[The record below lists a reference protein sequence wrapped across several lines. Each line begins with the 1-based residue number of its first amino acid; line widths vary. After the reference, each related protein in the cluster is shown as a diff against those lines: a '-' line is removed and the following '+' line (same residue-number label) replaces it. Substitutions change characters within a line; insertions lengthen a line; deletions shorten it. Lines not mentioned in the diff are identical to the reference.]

1 MANFKSWE
9 NNSSLFEVK
18 RAVITSKYSKA
29 LDIRNYIR
37 ANRFYTRSDIRLKN
51 NIEELNDN
59 HLDRLN
65 RLVPKSYGFKNDGLE
80 HFGFIAQ
87 EVQVLLPQLVS
98 EGVDEHKTLALD
110 YNSIIPLLTKAIQEQ
125 QDMIEKQDAVI
136 KELLKRMEALETTK

>member
-1 MANFKSWE
+1 MTNFKSWE

-51 NIEELNDN
+51 NVEELNDN
-59 HLDRLN
+59 HLDRLD

-87 EVQVLLPQLVS
+87 EVEKDFPNLVS
-98 EGVDEHKTLALD
+98 MDDDGMKSVNYLEM
-110 YNSIIPLLTKAIQEQ
+110 IPLLLHKINYLERKLN
-125 QDMIEKQDAVI
+125 EI
-136 KELLKRMEALETTK
+136 KK

>member
-87 EVQVLLPQLVS
+87 EVEKDFPNLVS
-98 EGVDEHKTLALD
+98 MDDDGMKSVNYLEM
-110 YNSIIPLLTKAIQEQ
+110 IPLLLHKINYLERKLN
-125 QDMIEKQDAVI
+125 EI
-136 KELLKRMEALETTK
+136 KK

>member
-51 NIEELNDN
+51 NVEELNDN
-59 HLDRLN
+59 HLDRLD

-87 EVQVLLPQLVS
+87 EVEKDFPNLVS
-98 EGVDEHKTLALD
+98 MDDDGMKSVNYLEMITLLLHKINYLERKL
-110 YNSIIPLLTKAIQEQ
+110 NE
-125 QDMIEKQDAVI
+125 I
-136 KELLKRMEALETTK
+136 KK

>member
-1 MANFKSWE
+1 MTNFKSWE

-37 ANRFYTRSDIRLKN
+37 ADRFYTRSDIRLKN
-51 NIEELNDN
+51 NVEELNDN
-59 HLDRLN
+59 HLDRLD

-87 EVQVLLPQLVS
+87 EVEKDFPNLVS
-98 EGVDEHKTLALD
+98 MDDDGMKSVNYLEM
-110 YNSIIPLLTKAIQEQ
+110 IPLLLHKINYLERKLN
-125 QDMIEKQDAVI
+125 EI
-136 KELLKRMEALETTK
+136 KK